1 MHQAGF
7 AAPTPIQAQSWP
19 IALQG
24 RDIVAIAK
32 TGSGKTLG
40 YLIPGFIH
48 LKNRR
53 SNPQLG
59 PTILVLSPTRE
70 LATQIQAEAVKFGK
84 SSRIS
89 CTVCFERTAP
99 IFPLFSKSDPQ
110 LFLLDCWFF
119 CFLNSVLYLCYL
131 MVDFFFLM
139 LVIYECHSFGSITR
153 YSTFILKYRCL
164 GINFTIRVLFDSLFA
179 MNLLEDCDSGI
190 PTLYNSNL
198 WLYT

>member
-7 AAPTPIQAQSWP
+7 TAPTPIQAQSWP

-48 LKNRR
+48 LKNRC

-89 CTVCFERTAP
+89 CTVCFERIGP
-99 IFPLFSKSDPQ
+99 RFPSFLYLIHMP
-110 LFLLDCWFF
+110 FLLDLLVFLLLEFDSSF
-119 CFLNSVLYLCYL
+119 CFL
-131 MVDFFFLM
+131 
-139 LVIYECHSFGSITR
+139 
-153 YSTFILKYRCL
+153 
-164 GINFTIRVLFDSLFA
+164 
-179 MNLLEDCDSGI
+179 
-190 PTLYNSNL
+190 
-198 WLYT
+198 W